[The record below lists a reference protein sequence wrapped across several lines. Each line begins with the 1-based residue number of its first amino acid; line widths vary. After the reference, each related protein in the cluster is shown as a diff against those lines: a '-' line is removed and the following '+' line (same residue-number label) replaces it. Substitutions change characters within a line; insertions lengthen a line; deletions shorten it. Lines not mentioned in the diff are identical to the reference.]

1 MRESGPS
8 FRLALGSHEA
18 AAGGDSVPPPL
29 GPACRG
35 ASATEL
41 QSQSG
46 TEDALRAIVDDAVSL
61 VLGTDGTKQNFS
73 SILTPTDDRQH
84 SQARESVSTTRAS
97 TGRRHPV
104 RLTSRVAD
112 PPPAAAERPLQANC
126 AALWTIAPAA
136 TPPMPH
142 LDQTDA

>member
-1 MRESGPS
+1 
-8 FRLALGSHEA
+8 
-18 AAGGDSVPPPL
+18 VPPPL

-104 RLTSRVAD
+104 RLTSLIPRQQQPSDRFKRIVLLFGQLHQQ
-112 PPPAAAERPLQANC
+112 RHRLC
-126 AALWTIAPAA
+126 RI
-136 TPPMPH
+136 
-142 LDQTDA
+142 